1 MLQEIKKQIDKL
13 EEEVKSLG
21 EMLNIEPK
29 RTQVKELQLKMSEP
43 DFWIDSKK
51 AASVVASLKEVKSD
65 VDDWDDLNDRL
76 NNLIELLSIYE
87 PGFQKDILAEEKRLR
102 GDCQRL
108 RSRILFSGK
117 FDNSDAIIE
126 INSGA
131 GGTEACDWAG
141 MLFRMYFRWAEDKR
155 FKFKVLAEV
164 RGEEA
169 GVKSITFFIEG
180 QRAYGLLRSEI
191 GVHRL
196 VRISPFDANKRRHTS
211 FASVGVLP
219 EIKEDIEIE
228 IRPEDLKIDTFRASG
243 AGGQHVNVT
252 DSAVRITYLPS
263 KIVVTCQNERSQ
275 YQNKQVA
282 LKILKAKLYECKE
295 AENKKKLEK
304 VSGKK
309 QRIEWGSQIRSYVL
323 HPYLLVKD
331 HRTNLEIHD
340 AWGVLDGKI
349 DKFIYSYLEYDSL
362 QSVD

>member
-1 MLQEIKKQIDKL
+1 MQEIKKQIDKL
-13 EEEVKSLG
+13 EG
-21 EMLNIEPK
+21 EIKNLSQMLNIESK
-29 RTQVKELQLKMSEP
+29 RTQVKELRLKMSEP
-43 DFWIDSKK
+43 NFWTDSKK

-65 VDDWDDLNDRL
+65 VDDWDDLRSRL

-87 PGFQKDILAEEKRLR
+87 PGLAKDILAEEKKLR

-108 RSRILFSGK
+108 RLRILFSGK
-117 FDNSDAIIE
+117 FDNANAIIE

-131 GGTEACDWAG
+131 GGTEACDWAS
-141 MLFRMYFRWAEDKR
+141 MLFRMYFRWAEVKK
-155 FKFKVLAEV
+155 FKFKVLNELK
-164 RGEEA
+164 GDEA

-180 QRAYGLLRSEI
+180 RKAYGLLRSEI

-228 IRPEDLKIDTFRASG
+228 IKPEDLKIDTFRASG

-252 DSAVRITYLPS
+252 DSAVRITHLSS
-263 KIVVTCQNERSQ
+263 KIIVTCQNERSQ

-282 LKILKAKLYECKE
+282 LKILKAKLYEQKE
-295 AENKKKLEK
+295 AESRKELEK
-304 VSGKK
+304 TSGKK
-309 QRIEWGSQIRSYVL
+309 QKIEWGSQIRSYVL

-340 AWGVLDGKI
+340 ARGVLDGKI
-349 DKFIYSYLEYDSL
+349 DEFIYSYLEYDGS

>member
-1 MLQEIKKQIDKL
+1 MQEIKKQIDKL
-13 EEEVKSLG
+13 EG
-21 EMLNIEPK
+21 EIKNLSQMLNIESK
-29 RTQVKELQLKMSEP
+29 RTQVKELRLKMSEP
-43 DFWIDSKK
+43 NFWTDSKK

-65 VDDWDDLNDRL
+65 VDDWDDLRSRL

-87 PGFQKDILAEEKRLR
+87 PGLAKDILAEEKKLR

-108 RSRILFSGK
+108 RLRILFSGK
-117 FDNSDAIIE
+117 FDNANAIIE

-131 GGTEACDWAG
+131 GGTEACDWAS
-141 MLFRMYFRWAEDKR
+141 MLFRMYFRWAEIK
-155 FKFKVLAEV
+155 KFKLKVLNELK
-164 RGEEA
+164 GDEA

-180 QRAYGLLRSEI
+180 RKAYGLLRSEI

-211 FASVGVLP
+211 FASVDVLP

-228 IRPEDLKIDTFRASG
+228 IKPEDLKIDTFRASG

-252 DSAVRITYLPS
+252 DSAVRITHLLS
-263 KIVVTCQNERSQ
+263 KIIVTCQNERSQ

-282 LKILKAKLYECKE
+282 LKILRAKLYEQQE
-295 AENKKKLEK
+295 AENKKELEK
-304 VSGKK
+304 TSGKK

-340 AWGVLDGKI
+340 ARGVLDGKI
-349 DKFIYSYLEYDSL
+349 DEFIYSYLEYDSSK
-362 QSVD
+362 SVG